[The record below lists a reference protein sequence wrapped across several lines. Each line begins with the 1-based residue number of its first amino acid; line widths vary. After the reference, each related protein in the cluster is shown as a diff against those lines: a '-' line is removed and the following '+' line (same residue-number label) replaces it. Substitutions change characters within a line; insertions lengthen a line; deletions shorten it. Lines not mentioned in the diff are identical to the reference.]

1 MSMKTYKV
9 LVLNKFYFPLAV
21 EDVEKTFGNIFSG
34 SVIPLDIT
42 YEMTDDNT
50 VNLENIE
57 YFMPIPSV
65 KEWLGLPIRP
75 YDEYIQTARGPIRIP
90 SVVICSHFDKVIY
103 NKIQFPTKQNI
114 LKRDNYTCVY
124 TGVKLAKDNISVDHI
139 IPRSKGGRDTW
150 ENMVCCD
157 KLLNSKK
164 ASFTLDQIGLKLRY
178 KPFKPKNGMALD
190 LYKDEWASF
199 LKNL

>member
-1 MSMKTYKV
+1 MKPYKV
-9 LVLNKFYFPLAV
+9 LILNKFYFPLAV
-21 EDVEKTFGNIFSG
+21 EGIEKTFGNIFSG
-34 SVIPLDIT
+34 SVIPLDIS

-57 YFMPIPSV
+57 YFMPIPKV
-65 KEWLGLPIRP
+65 KEWLELPIRP
-75 YDEYIQTARGPIRIP
+75 FDEYIQTARGPIRIP
-90 SVVICSHFDKVIY
+90 SVVICSKFDKVIH

-124 TGVKLAKDNISVDHI
+124 TGVKLGKDNVSVDHI
-139 IPRSKGGRDTW
+139 VPKSRGGKDTW

-157 KLLNSKK
+157 RLLNSKK
-164 ASFTLDQIGLKLRY
+164 ASFTPGQVGLKLRY
-178 KPFKPKNGMALD
+178 KPYKPTNGMALD

-199 LKNL
+199 LKNF

>member
-1 MSMKTYKV
+1 MKPYKV
-9 LVLNKFYFPLAV
+9 LILNKFYFPLAV
-21 EDVEKTFGNIFSG
+21 EGIERTFGNIFSG
-34 SVIPLDIT
+34 SVIPLDIS
-42 YEMTDDNT
+42 YEMTDENI

-57 YFMPIPSV
+57 YFLPVPNV
-65 KEWLGLPIRP
+65 KEWLQLPIRP
-75 YDEYIQTARGPIRIP
+75 FDEYIQTARGPIRIP
-90 SVVICSHFDKVIY
+90 SVVICSKFDKIIH

-139 IPRSKGGRDTW
+139 VPKSRGGKDTW

-157 KLLNSKK
+157 RLLNSKK
-164 ASFTLDQIGLKLRY
+164 ASFTPEQVGLKLKY
-178 KPFKPKNGMALD
+178 KPYKPNNGMALD

-199 LKNL
+199 LKNF